1 MVSKIV
7 NRTQGWLGNLLSM
20 GGKVVLIRS
29 VLHSIPLHIISVAH
43 PPKTILDLIEKSL
56 ANFFWGSSEGKRKYH
71 WISWKKLC
79 YPKIEGGVGFRSLHD
94 ICNTFAAKAWW
105 NFRTQN
111 SLLTKFLEA
120 KYCKRIH
127 AVARKK
133 NYSQSHIWRR
143 LMDARND
150 CEHNILWKV
159 GNGNLSFWWDNW
171 TNIGALAMLVDQSTH
186 SKNTKVSDFINSNH
200 WNTSKLH
207 EILPSDLVVHIL
219 TIKIFAG
226 NQDHAVWTPEH
237 TGSFSSKSAWNAL
250 RQSNGSSPTSKNI
263 WHTKLPF
270 KISFHMLRLLNNKLA
285 TDDSLSRFGVQGPSK
300 CSCCHNGMN
309 EDINHLF
316 SYGQI
321 AEKVWKFFEHTLGLL
336 WPNSDS
342 IRTKLMRW

>member
-1 MVSKIV
+1 
-7 NRTQGWLGNLLSM
+7 
-20 GGKVVLIRS
+20 
-29 VLHSIPLHIISVAH
+29 
-43 PPKTILDLIEKSL
+43 
-56 ANFFWGSSEGKRKYH
+56 
-71 WISWKKLC
+71 
-79 YPKIEGGVGFRSLHD
+79 
-94 ICNTFAAKAWW
+94 
-105 NFRTQN
+105 
-111 SLLTKFLEA
+111 
-120 KYCKRIH
+120 
-127 AVARKK
+127 
-133 NYSQSHIWRR
+133 
-143 LMDARND
+143 MDARND

-219 TIKIFAG
+219 TIKIFVG

-300 CSCCHNGMN
+300 CFCCHNGMN

-321 AEKVWKFFEHTLGLL
+321 AEKVWKFF
-336 WPNSDS
+336 
-342 IRTKLMRW
+342 